1 MDTVYNFYHWARG
14 LDMLQV
20 LLYFILPPLAL
31 VFVVDWFRDFL
42 RPHR

>member
-20 LLYFILPPLAL
+20 LLYFILIPLVLA
-31 VFVVDWFRDFL
+31 FVVNWLRDFL
-42 RPHR
+42 GLHR